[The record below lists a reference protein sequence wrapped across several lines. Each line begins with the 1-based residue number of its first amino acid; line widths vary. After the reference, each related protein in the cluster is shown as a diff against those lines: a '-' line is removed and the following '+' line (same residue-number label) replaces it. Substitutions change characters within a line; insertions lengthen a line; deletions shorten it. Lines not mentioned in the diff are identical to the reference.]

1 MAKALS
7 TDLRDRVIVAV
18 NEGTSKRS
26 VAKRFRVA
34 PSTVVKLVQRWK
46 DGGTL
51 APRARGGDRRSQ
63 AIEQYA
69 AEIIALVEKQVDITL
84 EEIAAHIAQR
94 HDRRFAPS
102 VIWRLLDRHGLTFKK
117 NRTRQ

>member
-1 MAKALS
+1 MVKALS
-7 TDLRDRVIVAV
+7 NDLRDRVVVAV

-34 PSTVVKLVQRWK
+34 PSTVVKLMQRWK
-46 DGGTL
+46 EAGTL

-63 AIEQYA
+63 AVEKHA
-69 AEIIALVEKQVDITL
+69 AAIIALVEKQADITL
-84 EEIAAHIAQR
+84 EEIADDIKKRQGE
-94 HDRRFAPS
+94 RFAPS
-102 VIWRLLDRHGLTFKK
+102 VIWRLLDRRGLTFKK